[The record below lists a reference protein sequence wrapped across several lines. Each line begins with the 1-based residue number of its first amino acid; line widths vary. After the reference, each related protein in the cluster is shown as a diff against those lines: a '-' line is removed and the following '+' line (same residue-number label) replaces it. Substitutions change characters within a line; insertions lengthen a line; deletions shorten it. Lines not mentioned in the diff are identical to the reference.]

1 MTPQQGSGKGPGKK
15 GSGKAKG
22 SSAGKGKPKPKP
34 KPRAK
39 KPEQP
44 PRSDRTEEY
53 ELGDDFLSELD
64 EEGAEEEPAA
74 EDELVAEQGPE
85 HEGPDDEELEEDGPE
100 QDEDEDEQP
109 ADEDEDELTQVI
121 SAETQEW
128 DGLEEAERQGEAEK
142 TFVRSAAGAVA
153 GAGSKARSAVTSGFE
168 AVSGEKVTSGFKS
181 IAGKLRFPLWARF
194 LTAAF
199 VIVLSVG
206 TATAASLL
214 LYIEEIAEDLKLAP
228 EFQGLKPDL
237 TAVDGGGPQT
247 ILILGSDKRPEFK
260 GDKFR
265 GLSDTTMLLRVDP
278 DRNAIALFS
287 LPRDLKVEIPG
298 SGTAKLNEAY
308 AYGGPELTLKTIK
321 ELTKVPATDNQGLE
335 INHIVNVDFEGFAR
349 AVNAIGCVYVDV
361 DRRYFHSNDET
372 VEDYEEIDLQPGYQA
387 LCGFDALDYARYRHT
402 DNDVVRAA
410 RQQDFLRE
418 ARQKVPPEVVFAD
431 RKELIDIF
439 TEHTTSDID
448 DAATMLQV
456 LKLFVEARDA
466 PVKEVHFEGTLGPSF
481 VTTTTQEINKAVVQF
496 LGIEDTPGQRGESAA
511 PEDPVTPEAAPD
523 ESGVDPGGRQE
534 EEGRGRRR
542 GVRAADRDHLRQG
555 AREGHPGPQGEAADL
570 LPDRARGRHRLRPEA
585 ARLQDQRNRQGQP
598 AELRARRLQV
608 GLLAPGAGRV
618 LRLHGDPLAGPADP
632 QEPLRGARD
641 RRARLQA
648 LLRRGPPEAGRLADR
663 RRLLLAPQHV
673 DPVPFG
679 PRDDRHRQGDDRA
692 AEARRGQLIAAPAA
706 TPSRPG

>member
-1 MTPQQGSGKGPGKK
+1 MTPDKGSGKGSGE
-15 GSGKAKG
+15 GSGQ
-22 SSAGKGKPKPKP
+22 GKDKPKPKP
-34 KPRAK
+34 PAK

-44 PRSDRTEEY
+44 PPSDRTEEY
-53 ELGDDFLSELD
+53 ELGDDFD
-64 EEGAEEEPAA
+64 EEELPA
-74 EDELVAEQGPE
+74 EDELAAEEALEQEELDGE
-85 HEGPDDEELEEDGPE
+85 QLEDDEAEGEL
-100 QDEDEDEQP
+100 DEDEEPASDE
-109 ADEDEDELTQVI
+109 EDELTQVI

-168 AVSGEKVTSGFKS
+168 AVRGEKVTSGFRS
-181 IAGKLRFPLWARF
+181 VAGRLRFPLWARF

-214 LYIEEIAEDLKLAP
+214 LYIEGIADDLKLDP
-228 EFQGLKPDL
+228 EFEKIKEDL
-237 TAVDGGGPQT
+237 SGVTGGEPQT

-260 GDKFR
+260 KDKFR

-287 LPRDLKVEIPG
+287 LPRDLRVEIPG
-298 SGTAKLNEAY
+298 FGTAKLNEAY

-321 ELTKVPATDNQGLE
+321 ELTKVPATDNEGLE

-361 DRRYFHSNDET
+361 DRRYYHSNDET
-372 VEDYEEIDLQPGYQA
+372 VEDYEEIDIQPGYQA
-387 LCGFDALDYARYRHT
+387 LCGFNALDYARYRHT

-418 ARQKVPPEVVFAD
+418 ARQKVPPEVIFAD

-448 DAATMLQV
+448 SASAMLEV

-466 PVKEVHFEGTLGPSF
+466 PVKEVHFEGSLGPSF

-496 LGIEDTPGQRGESAA
+496 LGIEDTPGQRGETAA
-511 PEDPVTPEAAPD
+511 PDDPVAPEAAPD
-523 ESGVDPGGRQE
+523 ESGVTPASGRKAKKKGGGDAQLIESTYGKELAKTIRARKVKLPIYYPTILETGTDYAQKPRVYKINGTGKGSPPNGERAAYKWVFSRPALGEYYGFMATRWEDPPILKNPSEEREIDGRTYKLFYDGDRLKLIAWQDDE
-534 EEGRGRRR
+534 GSFWLHNTLIQSLSDREMIDIAKGMTELPKLGRG
-542 GVRAADRDHLRQG
+542 
-555 AREGHPGPQGEAADL
+555 
-570 LPDRARGRHRLRPEA
+570 
-585 ARLQDQRNRQGQP
+585 N
-598 AELRARRLQV
+598 
-608 GLLAPGAGRV
+608 
-618 LRLHGDPLAGPADP
+618 
-632 QEPLRGARD
+632 
-641 RRARLQA
+641 
-648 LLRRGPPEAGRLADR
+648 
-663 RRLLLAPQHV
+663 
-673 DPVPFG
+673 
-679 PRDDRHRQGDDRA
+679 
-692 AEARRGQLIAAPAA
+692 
-706 TPSRPG
+706 